1 MRIVLKRELVQNIK
15 NLLIWSLSV
24 GILGLIC
31 ILLYKSM
38 EGDMKEMADAFSN
51 MGAFSDAFG
60 MSTLSIATLKGYF
73 ATEIG
78 AVHGLGS
85 GMFAAITA
93 ISIISKEEDGHTGE
107 FLFSLPL
114 SRSRI
119 IAAKGLCV
127 AIMLVAFTIICTAF
141 YMTGFYMLGEDM
153 PMDEFFI
160 FMGSQLLMNAE
171 IAGICFGLSSLA
183 GKNRIGLGLGLA
195 LLFYSYDV
203 MGRVV
208 PDLKE
213 SLFVGPYSYCNAA
226 EIFTGADTPVKAL
239 VVACSVLVLG
249 VLFAFWNY
257 NRRDL
262 AS

>member
-1 MRIVLKRELVQNIK
+1 MKAVLKRELLNNMK

-31 ILLYKSM
+31 ILLYQSM
-38 EGDMKEMADAFSN
+38 QGDMKEMADAFSN

-73 ATEIG
+73 ATEVG
-78 AVHGLGS
+78 TVHGLGS
-85 GMFAAITA
+85 AMFAAIIA
-93 ISIISKEEDGHTGE
+93 ITIISKEEDSHTGE

-114 SRSRI
+114 SRSKI
-119 IAAKGLCV
+119 LVCKALCIAVMLVVFTVICTVFYIAGF
-127 AIMLVAFTIICTAF
+127 IML
-141 YMTGFYMLGEDM
+141 
-153 PMDEFFI
+153 DEEVPYEQLLT
-160 FMGSQLLMNAE
+160 FMGRQLLMNFE
-171 IAGICFGLSSLA
+171 ISGICFGLSSLA
-183 GKNRIGLGLGLA
+183 GKNRTGLGLGIA
-195 LLFYSYDV
+195 LICYCYDL

-208 PDLKE
+208 PDLKDY
-213 SLFVGPYSYCNAA
+213 LYIGPYSYANAA
-226 EIFTGADTPVKAL
+226 EIFTDTKAPEN
-239 VVACSVLVLG
+239 SLVLAFVFIIIG

>member
-1 MRIVLKRELVQNIK
+1 MRTVLKRELIQNIK
-15 NLLIWSLSV
+15 NLLIWSISV

-31 ILLYKSM
+31 ILLYESM
-38 EGDMKEMADAFSN
+38 QGDMKEMADAFSN

-60 MSTLSIATLKGYF
+60 MSTLSIASLKGYF

-107 FLFSLPL
+107 FTFSLPL
-114 SRSRI
+114 SRSKI
-119 IAAKGLCV
+119 IAAKGICV
-127 AIMLVAFTIICTAF
+127 AIMLVVFTAVCTVF
-141 YMTGFYMLGEDM
+141 YIVGFKILGEDM
-153 PMDEFFI
+153 PMDQFFT

-183 GKNRIGLGLGLA
+183 GKNRIGLGLGIA
-195 LLFYSYDV
+195 LLLYSYDV

-208 PDLKE
+208 PDLKD
-213 SLFVGPYSYCNAA
+213 SLFWGPYSYCNAA
-226 EIFTGADTPVKAL
+226 EIFTGADTPAKAL
-239 VVACSVLVLG
+239 VVAVIVLALG

>member
-1 MRIVLKRELVQNIK
+1 MRTVLKRELIQNMK
-15 NLLIWSLSV
+15 NLLIWSFSV
-24 GILGLIC
+24 GILGLVC
-31 ILLYKSM
+31 ILLYDSM
-38 EGDMKEMADAFSN
+38 KGDMKDMADAFSN

-60 MSTLSIATLKGYF
+60 MSTLSIASLKGYF

-93 ISIISKEEDGHTGE
+93 ISIISKEEDGHSGE

-114 SRSRI
+114 SRTRI
-119 IAAKGLCV
+119 LAAKGFCV
-127 AIMLVAFTIICTAF
+127 MVMLVVFTAICTCF
-141 YMTGFYMLGEDM
+141 YVLGFKILSEEM
-153 PMDEFFI
+153 PMDQFFT

-183 GKNRIGLGLGLA
+183 GKNRIGLGLGMA

-203 MGRVV
+203 MGRVI

-213 SLFVGPYSYCNAA
+213 SLFLGPYSYCNAA
-226 EIFTGADTPVKAL
+226 EIFTQADTPVKAML
-239 VVACSVLVLG
+239 VGAVVLILFVA
-249 VLFAFWNY
+249 FAFWNF

>member
-1 MRIVLKRELVQNIK
+1 MRTVLKRELIQNFK

-24 GILGLIC
+24 GILGLFC
-31 ILLYKSM
+31 ILLYDSM
-38 EGDMKEMADAFSN
+38 QGDMKEMADAFSN

-73 ATEIG
+73 STEIG

-93 ISIISKEEDGHTGE
+93 ISIISKEEDGHSGE

-127 AIMLVAFTIICTAF
+127 AIMIIIFTAVC
-141 YMTGFYMLGEDM
+141 TGFYVIGFNILGEEM
-153 PMDEFFI
+153 PMDQFFT
-160 FMGSQLLMNAE
+160 FMGTQLLMNAE

-183 GKNRIGLGLGLA
+183 GKNRIGLGLGIA
-195 LLFYSYDV
+195 LLCYSYDV

-208 PDLKE
+208 PDLKDY
-213 SLFVGPYSYCNAA
+213 LFVGPYSYCNAA
-226 EIFTGADTPVKAL
+226 EIFTETETPAKAL
-239 VVACSVLVLG
+239 VTAAVVLVLC
-249 VLFAFWNY
+249 VVFAFWNY

>member
-1 MRIVLKRELVQNIK
+1 MRSVLKRELIINFK
-15 NLLIWSLSV
+15 NLMIWSLSV
-24 GILGLIC
+24 GAMGLAC
-31 ILLYKSM
+31 ILLYQSM

-85 GMFAAITA
+85 GMFAAILA
-93 ISIISKEEDGHTGE
+93 ISIISKEEEGHSGE

-114 SRSRI
+114 SRTEI
-119 IAAKGLCV
+119 LAAKALCI
-127 AIMLVAFTIICTAF
+127 AIMLVAFTLICTAF
-141 YMTGFYMLGEDM
+141 YALGFKLLDEAIPEEFYTFMLR
-153 PMDEFFI
+153 
-160 FMGSQLLMNAE
+160 QLLMNAE

-183 GKNRIGLGLGLA
+183 GKNRIGLGLGMA
-195 LLFYSYDV
+195 LMFYAYDV
-203 MGRVV
+203 MGRVI
-208 PDLKE
+208 PDMKDY
-213 SLFVGPYSYCNAA
+213 LFVGPYSFANAS
-226 EIFTGADTPVKAL
+226 EIFIGEDTPVKAIAL
-239 VVACSVLVLG
+239 AVVVLVLG
-249 VLFAFWNY
+249 VSYGFWNY